1 MIIDMLT
8 MLPGILIA
16 LTFHEFAHGLAA
28 YAMGDD
34 TAKNA
39 GRLSLDPMK
48 HIDPIGFIMLFIM
61 RFGWAK
67 PVPINENN
75 FRHERLGLF
84 FVSIAGI
91 TMNLILALIFQLILF
106 FTADFVQL
114 SAYVD
119 VMRGIVWINIM
130 LAAFNLL
137 PIPPLDGSKIIY
149 TFLPRNLRF
158 TFYKYESYGS
168 IILIILLLT
177 GGISLLLNPVISA
190 LISFLNSIILLFR
203 G

>member
-106 FTADFVQL
+106 FTADIVQL

-168 IILIILLLT
+168 IILIMLLLT

>member
-106 FTADFVQL
+106 FTADIVQL

-130 LAAFNLL
+130 LAAFNLI

>member
-75 FRHERLGLF
+75 FKHERLGLF

-106 FTADFVQL
+106 FTADIVQL

-119 VMRGIVWINIM
+119 VMRGRVWINIM

>member
-75 FRHERLGLF
+75 FKHERLGLF

-106 FTADFVQL
+106 FTADIVQL

-168 IILIILLLT
+168 IILIILLFT

>member
-8 MLPGILIA
+8 ILPGILIA

-75 FRHERLGLF
+75 FKHERLGLF

-91 TMNLILALIFQLILF
+91 TMNLILALIFQMVLF
-106 FTADFVQL
+106 FTADIVQL

>member
-91 TMNLILALIFQLILF
+91 TMNLILALIFQMVLF
-106 FTADFVQL
+106 FTADIVQL

>member
-8 MLPGILIA
+8 ILPGILIA

-75 FRHERLGLF
+75 FKHERLGLF

-106 FTADFVQL
+106 FTADIVQL

>member
-75 FRHERLGLF
+75 FKHERLGLF

-106 FTADFVQL
+106 FTADIVQL

>member
-106 FTADFVQL
+106 FTADIVQL
-114 SAYVD
+114 FAYVY

>member
-75 FRHERLGLF
+75 FKHERLGLF

-106 FTADFVQL
+106 FTADIVQL
-114 SAYVD
+114 SAYDD

>member
-106 FTADFVQL
+106 FTADIVQL

-168 IILIILLLT
+168 IILIKLLLT

>member
-106 FTADFVQL
+106 FTADIVQL

>member
-16 LTFHEFAHGLAA
+16 LTFHEYAHGLAA

-39 GRLSLDPMK
+39 GRLTLDPMK
-48 HIDPIGFIMLFIM
+48 HIDPIGFLMLFIM

-84 FVSIAGI
+84 LVSIAGI
-91 TMNLILALIFQLILF
+91 TMNIILALLFQFILF
-106 FTADFVQL
+106 FTADIIPY
-114 SAYVD
+114 SGYVE
-119 VMRGIVWINIM
+119 VMRSIVWINIM
-130 LAAFNLL
+130 IASFNLL
-137 PIPPLDGSKIIY
+137 PIPPLDGSKILY
-149 TFLPRNLRF
+149 TFLPKKMRF

-168 IILIILLLT
+168 IILIILLIT
-177 GGISLLLNPVISA
+177 GGISILLNPVISG

-203 G
+203 

>member
-106 FTADFVQL
+106 FTTDIVQL

>member
-106 FTADFVQL
+106 FTADIVQL

-149 TFLPRNLRF
+149 TFLPKNLRF

>member
-8 MLPGILIA
+8 MLHGILIA

-106 FTADFVQL
+106 FTADIVQL

>member
-16 LTFHEFAHGLAA
+16 LTFHEYAHGLAA

-106 FTADFVQL
+106 FTADIVQL

-168 IILIILLLT
+168 IILIMLLLT

>member
-1 MIIDMLT
+1 

-75 FRHERLGLF
+75 FKHERLGLF

-106 FTADFVQL
+106 FTADIVQL

>member
-106 FTADFVQL
+106 FTADIVQL

-168 IILIILLLT
+168 IILIILLFT